1 MIYKH
6 KSFMQIQNSINHMIK
21 KIFLVSPILF
31 SSFTVFSEVNN
42 IENLLNLSLEELLQ
56 VEVTVASR
64 REESI
69 NFAVGNVTVHTSKEI
84 KAFGERNLRDV
95 LDRMT
100 SMQVITSHVFPH
112 HKLSLRGV
120 NTGIN
125 DTNVLVLINGNPIR
139 NANGGGSSA
148 ALYNGISLSMVDRIE
163 VIRGPGSILYGS
175 NAFAGVIN
183 IVTKTSEGVSSLTSI
198 EATVGTFN
206 SQGLDVSSQLSG
218 KNYDVLL
225 GANLEKND
233 GESFENITDEF
244 GNTGTYFSG
253 FEQTTLMAT
262 GTIGQFR
269 FTSLYTDFEI
279 DNGGGLFKL
288 VEQSYYD
295 EKKYVAVGYDIELT
309 NSWDLKLNYL
319 YNDQLLKWQVN
330 NPQNSD
336 QVSDSNEQLAEI
348 YVQGDI
354 TESVGLIAGV
364 SRSLLKGEFALGSE
378 QHEFWRQSY
387 FIQTS
392 VTVNPTTK
400 IVVGFQWNRPQESE
414 GDLSSRLG
422 LVKQFG
428 ENWWLKLSYGEAFRA
443 PFGTELFVDSP
454 GLVGNPA
461 VKPEQMKTYET
472 QLIYED
478 MKKNLAISLYNSK
491 QTETITR
498 TVLETGSPPS
508 FNNQGEIDYQGVEVE
523 GKISMTDRLMF
534 TFNANYQTSET
545 DTGIKDDSF
554 APNEMIKTGF
564 VYEYSNNLSFAL
576 FNSFIGKSTDLNKTK
591 GIPLNNPVPK
601 SYNLLTANLIW
612 DLGQDIQQFK
622 KGLTFI
628 TIYLDNIL
636 DEDIFAP
643 DVINRGRN
651 NSIPSHYGFNVN
663 ISFKHSF

>member
-1 MIYKH
+1 MHI
-6 KSFMQIQNSINHMIK
+6 INK
-21 KIFLVSPILF
+21 FSLVSPILF
-31 SSFTVFSEVNN
+31 FSFSAFSEVSN

-56 VEVTVASR
+56 VKVTIASR
-64 REESI
+64 RDESI
-69 NFAVGNVTVHTSKEI
+69 NFAVGNVTVYSSKEI
-84 KAFGERNLRDV
+84 KAFGKRNLRDV

-100 SMQVITSHVFPH
+100 SMQVITSHVFPQ
-112 HKLSLRGV
+112 HKLSMRAV

-125 DTNVLVLINGNPIR
+125 DTSVLLLINGNPIR

-148 ALYNGISLSMVDRIE
+148 ALYNGISLSMIDRIE

-183 IVTKTSEGVSSLTSI
+183 IVTKVSDEASSITSI
-198 EATVGTFN
+198 EATVGTFD
-206 SQGLDVSSQLSG
+206 SKSLDISSQLSG
-218 KNYDVLL
+218 HNYDVLL
-225 GANLEKND
+225 GMNLEKND

-253 FEQTTLMAT
+253 FEQKTLMAT
-262 GTIGQFR
+262 GTIGQFS
-269 FTSLYTDFEI
+269 FTSMYTDFEI

-288 VEQSYYD
+288 VDQSYYD
-295 EKKYVAVGYDIELT
+295 EKKYIAVGYDIELT
-309 NSWDLKLNYL
+309 NSWNLKLNYL

-330 NPQNSD
+330 NPQNSA

-348 YVQGDI
+348 YIQGDI
-354 TESVGLIAGV
+354 TERVGLIAGV
-364 SRSLLKGEFALGSE
+364 SRSLLKGKFAFGSE

-387 FIQTS
+387 FVQTS

-400 IVVGFQWNRPQESE
+400 IVAGFQWNRPLESE
-414 GDLSSRLG
+414 GDLSSRIG

-428 ENWWLKLSYGEAFRA
+428 ENWRLKLSYGEAFRA

-454 GLVGNPA
+454 GLVGNPTL
-461 VKPEQMKTYET
+461 KPEQMKTYET

-478 MKKNLAISLYNSK
+478 MKKNIAISLYSSNQS
-491 QTETITR
+491 ETITR
-498 TVLETGSPPS
+498 AVLETGSPPS
-508 FNNQGEIDYQGVEVE
+508 FINQGEIDYQGVEME

-554 APNEMIKTGF
+554 APNEMIKSGF
-564 VYEYSNNLSFAL
+564 VYEYSNSLSFAL
-576 FNSFIGKSTDLNKTK
+576 FNSFIGKSTDLNETK

-612 DLGQDIQQFK
+612 DLGQDLQKFE
-622 KGLTFI
+622 KGSTLI
-628 TIYLDNIL
+628 TIHLDNIL
-636 DEDIFAP
+636 DEEVFAP

-651 NSIPSHYGFNVN
+651 NSIPSHYGFNAN
-663 ISFKHSF
+663 ISFKHTF